1 MNIGVV
7 GAGVIGLTTA
17 LELQKE
23 FRNAKITIL
32 ADRFTTETTS
42 DVAAGVFRPGTSF
55 SGPNEE
61 VTRFVY
67 MSYTPLESIY
77 NIIYKWEHP
86 VDIV

>member
-17 LELQKE
+17 LELQTE
-23 FRNAKITIL
+23 FRNANITII
-32 ADRFTTETTS
+32 ADKFTTETTS

-67 MSYTPLESIY
+67 NIPSYTPLKSINNW
-77 NIIYKWEHP
+77 NIHLN
-86 VDIV
+86 IV

>member
-17 LELQKE
+17 LELQQE

-32 ADRFTTETTS
+32 ADKFTTETTS

-61 VTRFVY
+61 VTRLVFV
-67 MSYTPLESIY
+67 
-77 NIIYKWEHP
+77 IYKYP
-86 VDIV
+86 L